1 MGGRRNYFF
10 GLRRAKRFFRAV
22 FLGQGLGYA
31 YARMPE
37 SREDKRRIFG
47 WLMYDWANS
56 AYVTTV
62 AVAVLPAYF
71 AAVVVPPEGF
81 RIAGNVFSASCLWGY
96 LVSATALIV
105 FLLAPFLGAVADFSG
120 QKKRFLGIACF
131 VGSVSAGLLFFTG
144 PGMVW
149 QTMLLFALAQAAFVG
164 GNVFY
169 DAFLPHITTKDQ
181 YDRVSGRGYAYGYV
195 GGGLQFALSL
205 ALIAGHAKLGL
216 TGAGAARLAMAFA
229 ALWWGGFSIITFTY
243 LREPKGQPLPG
254 SPRGLS
260 KVLAYARIGIARLLN
275 TTREARKIPGL
286 IPFLLAFLFY
296 NDGIQTVIAM
306 ATIYGKTELGF
317 SSTVLMLTLL
327 MIQFVAV
334 FGALVFSRLA
344 QKISSKGAL
353 MFALLLWAGVAV
365 YAYFMQTPTE
375 YFIMGG
381 VVGLV
386 LGGSQ
391 ALSRSFYARLIP
403 RLASA
408 EYFGY
413 FSVVGRLSAVAGPF
427 VFAVVTQATGS
438 SRAAILSLVVFFAAG
453 VILLGRV
460 RVVE

>member
-1 MGGRRNYFF
+1 MR
-10 GLRRAKRFFRAV
+10 
-22 FLGQGLGYA
+22 
-31 YARMPE
+31 E
-37 SREDKRRIFG
+37 SKEDKRRIFG

-71 AAVVVPPEGF
+71 AAVVVPPGGF
-81 RIAGNVFSASCLWGY
+81 RIAGSVFSASCLWGY
-96 LVSATALIV
+96 LVSATALFV

-120 QKKRFLGIACF
+120 QKKRFLGIACLM
-131 VGSVSAGLLFFTG
+131 GSVSAGLLFFTG

-149 QTMLLFALAQAAFVG
+149 RTMLLFSLAHAAFVG

-195 GGGLQFALSL
+195 GGGLQFALAL
-205 ALIAGHAKLGL
+205 ALIAFAGKLGL
-216 TGAGAARLAMAFA
+216 NEPQAARVAMVFA
-229 ALWWGGFSIITFTY
+229 ALWWGGFSIITFTR
-243 LREPKGQPLPG
+243 LSEPKGQPLPG
-254 SPRGLS
+254 RPHGLA
-260 KVLAYARIGIARLLN
+260 KVLAYARIGVLRLLK
-275 TTREARKIPGL
+275 TTREVRQIPGL
-286 IPFLLAFLFY
+286 LLFLLAFLFY

-317 SSTVLMLTLL
+317 SSTVLMLALL

-334 FGALVFSRLA
+334 FGALVFSSLA
-344 QKISSKGAL
+344 RKISAKGAL
-353 MFALLLWAGVAV
+353 MVALLLWAGVAV

-391 ALSRSFYARLIP
+391 ALSRSLYARLIP
-403 RLASA
+403 RSASA

-413 FSVVGRLSAVAGPF
+413 FSVVGRLSAIVGPF
-427 VFAVVTQATGS
+427 VFAAVTQATGS
-438 SRAAILSLVVFFAAG
+438 SRAAILSLVVFFAVG
-453 VILLGRV
+453 MLLLWRV

>member
-1 MGGRRNYFF
+1 MRGN
-10 GLRRAKRFFRAV
+10 K
-22 FLGQGLGYA
+22 
-31 YARMPE
+31 
-37 SREDKRRIFG
+37 EDKRRIFG

-71 AAVVVPPEGF
+71 AAVVVPPDGF
-81 RIAGNVFSASCLWGY
+81 RIGESAFSASCLWGY
-96 LVSATALIV
+96 LVSATALLV

-120 QKKRFLGIACF
+120 QKKRFLGIACL
-131 VGSVSAGLLFFTG
+131 VGSVSAGLLFFSG

-149 QTMLLFALAQAAFVG
+149 LTMFLFALAHAAFVG

-205 ALIAGHAKLGL
+205 ALIAGHARLGL
-216 TGAGAARLAMAFA
+216 TEGQAARVAMVFA
-229 ALWWGGFSIITFTY
+229 ALWWGGFSIITFTR
-243 LREPKGQPLPG
+243 LNEPKGQSLPG
-254 SPRGLS
+254 SPKGLARAA
-260 KVLAYARIGIARLLN
+260 AYAGIGVSRLLK
-275 TTREARKIPGL
+275 TTREARRIPGL
-286 IPFLLAFLFY
+286 LPFLLAFLFY

-306 ATIYGKTELGF
+306 ATIYGKTELGL
-317 SSTVLMLTLL
+317 SSTVLMVTLL

-334 FGALVFSRLA
+334 FGALVFSGLA
-344 QKISSKGAL
+344 QKISSRGAL
-353 MFALLLWAGVAV
+353 MVALFLWAGVAV
-365 YAYFMQTPTE
+365 YAYFMRTPTE

-391 ALSRSFYARLIP
+391 ALSRSLYARLIP
-403 RLASA
+403 KSASA

-413 FSVVGRLSAVAGPF
+413 FSVVGRLSAVVGPF
-427 VFAVVTQATGS
+427 VFAAVTQATGS
-438 SRAAILSLVVFFAAG
+438 SRAAVLSLVVFFAVG
-453 VILLGRV
+453 MVLLWRV